1 MTSRCRSIRTRSGRP
16 PLLEHLRR
24 AFNHVIQ
31 HRGPHGLPLIG
42 RADWNDCLNLN
53 CYSTN
58 PDEAF
63 QIARNNEGSVA
74 ESVLIAGM
82 FAFIGDE
89 YAALLR
95 HLGKTTEAKVA
106 EAHIDEMRDTVVRH
120 GFDGRWFLRAYD
132 SHGRKVGSSEN
143 EEGQIFAEPQ
153 AFCAMAGIG
162 KDTRLVPFGA
172 GRGGG
177 AIGHAVRHRLA
188 AAGLLALLPGAG
200 RNQLVSAGLQGER
213 GHFLPL
219 QSVDHDCRVAAGR
232 GQQAYDYYRRIS
244 PAFLDDQQ
252 QNHRT
257 EPYVYAQMI
266 AGPDSVCS
274 GQAKNSWLTGTRR
287 MELRGH
293 DALHAGRAARA
304 QRPANYAHDCAR
316 DRLVSG
322 YPPLPR
328 SGVYDCRSL
337 PAKMEGV
344 PEVFVNGSPAGTN
357 LVPYAERGACV
368 SVECHV
374 HGC

>member
-1 MTSRCRSIRTRSGRP
+1 
-16 PLLEHLRR
+16 
-24 AFNHVIQ
+24 
-31 HRGPHGLPLIG
+31 
-42 RADWNDCLNLN
+42 LNLN

-63 QIARNNEGSVA
+63 QVARNSGGGVA

-106 EAHIDEMRDTVVRH
+106 EAHIDEMRDTVLRH

-132 SHGRKVGSSEN
+132 SQGRKVGSSQN

-162 KDTRLVPFGA
+162 RDKGLCHLALD
-172 GRGGG
+172 
-177 AIGHAVRHRLA
+177 AVAERLA
-188 AAGLLALLPGAG
+188 TRFGIVLQQPAYSRYYPELGEISSYPPGYKENAGIFCHYNPWIMIAESLL
-200 RNQLVSAGLQGER
+200 
-213 GHFLPL
+213 
-219 QSVDHDCRVAAGR
+219 GR

-244 PAFLDDQQ
+244 PAFLDDRQ

-266 AGPDSVCS
+266 AGPDSDCA
-274 GQAKNSWLTGTRR
+274 GEAKNSWLTGTAAWNYVAMTHYMLGVRP
-287 MELRGH
+287 EHDGLRISPTI
-293 DALHAGRAARA
+293 AREIGSFHVT
-304 QRPANYAHDCAR
+304 RH
-316 DRLVSG
+316 
-322 YPPLPR
+322 
-328 SGVYDCRSL
+328 CRGAEYSIAVHCL
-337 PAKMEGV
+337 KDGGV
-344 PEVFVNGSPAGTN
+344 PEIFADGVRLESN
-357 LVPYAERGACV
+357 LVPYAERGKHV
-368 SVECHV
+368 TVECHV